1 MRPLAYAR
9 VLLASCT
16 LATGASGLHAAEQAE
31 KPCTIAGMNLAAD
44 PDFVAAATP
53 PGETSGSFMARACKK
68 VSDTDR
74 EIDGARLRLVLSDF
88 YSDAEATIKMNV
100 QMVEIQRVEAAGPR
114 SLGRIVL
121 PPDALDNQ
129 TRFEPQVVKKDGTI
143 LVRLSPRHRGVY
155 TVSETGI
162 AGVPAFAWRSDLQ
175 VDPALRDAGQNLAI
189 DLERMEGRIALVR
202 ADGARPLSAFES
214 ADIAVARLTFADGK
228 LKIVSS
234 EVTKRKQG
242 DDAIV
247 DEAAALEDERRSDT
261 PNLPKGVEPCSLTAW
276 SIDKDPVGL
285 NVRAEPSVTAKI
297 LGIVPPPRVAPKKY
311 EAVGPEP
318 VKAEFSVIGYRD
330 GWFLIEKIE
339 APGVAYDIPYPASL
353 PKPFKGR
360 GWVAG
365 NKIGAA
371 PAFTGL
377 PFGRIYTA
385 PHVEARYEMRTGGTD
400 NPFARV
406 LACSGS
412 WGHVEAEGGKRGW
425 VRGLCSN
432 QVTTCS

>member
-1 MRPLAYAR
+1 MRISTLLVSCAIVALSQHALAA
-9 VLLASCT
+9 
-16 LATGASGLHAAEQAE
+16 GQAE
-31 KPCTIAGMNLAAD
+31 KPCTIAGMNLAGD
-44 PDFVAAATP
+44 PDFVKAATP
-53 PGETSGSFMARACKK
+53 PGETQGSYMAQACKK
-68 VSDTDR
+68 VSHSDH
-74 EIDGARLRLVLSDF
+74 EVDGARLRLVLSDF
-88 YSDAEATIKMNV
+88 YSDKEASIKMNV
-100 QMVEIQRVEAAGPR
+100 QLVEIQRIEASGPR
-114 SLGRIVL
+114 SLGRVVL
-121 PPDALDNQ
+121 PPDPLDNQ
-129 TRFEPQVVKKDGTI
+129 MRFDPQVVKKDGTT
-143 LVRLSPRHRGVY
+143 LVRFAPRHRGIY

-162 AGVPAFAWRSDLQ
+162 AGVPAFGWRSEMQ
-175 VDPALRDAGQNLAI
+175 VDPELREAGQNLSI
-189 DLERMEGRIALVR
+189 DLDKMEGRIALMRDGGVR
-202 ADGARPLSAFES
+202 PPSAFEPT
-214 ADIAVARLTFADGK
+214 DIGLARLRLADGK
-228 LKIVSS
+228 LKLVSS

-242 DDAIV
+242 DDAFV

-261 PNLPKGVEPCSLTAW
+261 PNLPKGVEPCSMTAW
-276 SIDKDPVGL
+276 SIDKDPAGL
-285 NVRAEPSVTAKI
+285 NVRAEPKASAKV
-297 LGIVPPPRVAPKKY
+297 LGIVPPPRVVPKKY
-311 EAVGPEP
+311 EALGPEP
-318 VKAEFSVIGYRD
+318 VRAEFSVIGYRD
-330 GWFLIEKIE
+330 GWFLIENIQ

-377 PFGRIYTA
+377 PFGRLYKA
-385 PHVEARYEMRTGGTD
+385 PHVEARHEMRTGGAD